1 MRVNLGSILRA
12 TAGLRGDHVVIRFG
26 DRAVTYDELDRAASG
41 IAASLRARGLAPG
54 DNVALMVP
62 NVPEFTMAYFGIL
75 YAGCTVVPINVL
87 LSGEEV
93 QYHLED
99 SEAKLL
105 VAHSFFR
112 ATADQGAGAAGVPVV
127 WTEGEAARAAA
138 AGRRRRAG
146 VAPPSPPAIGC
157 RLIRLGTSG
166 SETSA
171 TRRSTWPGGGGR

>member
-1 MRVNLGSILRA
+1 LAADVDAREGRAAMHVNLGSILRA
-12 TAGLRGDHVVIRFG
+12 TAGQQGDQVVIRFG
-26 DRAVTYDELDRAASG
+26 DRAITYAELERAASG

-54 DNVALMVP
+54 DKIALMVP

-99 SEAKLL
+99 SDAKLL

-112 ATADQGAGAAGVPVV
+112 APPWRRPSR
-127 WTEGEAARAAA
+127 WTRYTP
-138 AGRRRRAG
+138 RR
-146 VAPPSPPAIGC
+146 PS
-157 RLIRLGTSG
+157 
-166 SETSA
+166 
-171 TRRSTWPGGGGR
+171 TRP